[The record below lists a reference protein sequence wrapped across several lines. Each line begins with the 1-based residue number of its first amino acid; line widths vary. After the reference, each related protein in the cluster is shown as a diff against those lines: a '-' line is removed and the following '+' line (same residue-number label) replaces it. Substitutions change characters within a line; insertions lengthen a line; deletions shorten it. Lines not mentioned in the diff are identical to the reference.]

1 MREIRFRAWDK
12 KTKSMF
18 NNAYVDLNYGKLEL
32 QMVKDAILLQY
43 TGLKDKQGKEIYE
56 GDILVRDYGFH
67 KSYMQIIWDEDRATF
82 GSIPARPYTYA
93 DINRE
98 QMSQC
103 EIIGNIYENPEL
115 VEK

>member
-43 TGLKDKQGKEIYE
+43 TGLKDKNGKEICE
-56 GDILVRDYGFH
+56 GDIVDLGDGAEV
-67 KSYMQIIWDEDRATF
+67 KW
-82 GSIPARPYTYA
+82 
-93 DINRE
+93 
-98 QMSQC
+98 SQETGAWIVGDWLLC
-103 EIIGNIYENPEL
+103 KKIVEIIGNVYENPEL
-115 VEK
+115 LEK